1 MRVGW
6 LMCASARRDPAKLK
20 YKFMLHVSGAD
31 AISNPFR
38 AHINQQLDSLRR
50 LLRSHTV
57 VDRVHKHSS
66 GVTEICFWLRP
77 FSGPVIAGAHH
88 ESNDVGYQL
97 HGTPNIVDV
106 LVRLEA
112 KLDATSALL
121 GMSDGRKAA
130 CGQEVMAGNA
140 HAAFRTEGCHVVPG
154 LSLDLLEQ
162 RSEPYADDES
172 ISASGVS
179 SPVPAATTMGQQN
192 IWDDYESEQQRCQA
206 TVSFEVL
213 SRAVP
218 EFPTRSLV
226 GSQYYVES
234 WGRGVSGTDWAIA
247 TQGMGYSAVEPIPF
261 PEVLAYFLPKFV
273 TRVKELGFVT
283 CHHLAG
289 SWKIQV
295 SWAPP

>member
-192 IWDDYESEQQRCQA
+192 IWDEYESDLLDSAVDLFKKKCVREAEQQRCQA

-213 SRAVP
+213 SRAIP
-218 EFPTRSLV
+218 EFPTRPLV

-234 WGRGVSGTDWAIA
+234 WGRGVSGT
-247 TQGMGYSAVEPIPF
+247 
-261 PEVLAYFLPKFV
+261 
-273 TRVKELGFVT
+273 
-283 CHHLAG
+283 
-289 SWKIQV
+289 
-295 SWAPP
+295 